1 MDFCE
6 GIGKTL
12 NCKIGVYDLK
22 GNLICGEDVGYLNTD
37 DMLIKDGLTYIK
49 CDKVIVSVSSL
60 LSQDAVNLLKLII
73 YNVYEKEAANL
84 MQPIEYILKHDVPY
98 ESLKG
103 RYEGYKA
110 LYIKCN
116 EDIEDVLLNVY
127 SGYNVE
133 FVKDENGI
141 YLIKKFEDDEN
152 EANSII
158 NGIWDEK
165 GINVIIGSGKTVKG
179 EYTIKHSAENAKI
192 SAYLAERLGF
202 KNGYFIYEKMVI
214 YDLINGLRRDFLEK
228 LFSSIDNDFLNI
240 LRDRELINTAE
251 EFLRCDLN
259 ISEAARRLYIH
270 RNTLLYRIEKIKLM
284 TGLDIKAFEE
294 AMVFKLLI
302 TVYRLKFS

>member
-1 MDFCE
+1 MNFCE
-6 GIGKTL
+6 GIENAL

-22 GNLICGEDVGYLNTD
+22 GKLICGEDVGYLNTD
-37 DMLIKDGLTYIK
+37 DMLVKDGLTYIK
-49 CDKVIVSVSSL
+49 CDKVIISVSSL
-60 LSQDAVNLLKLII
+60 LSQDVVNLLKLIV
-73 YNVYEKEAANL
+73 YNAFKETATNL
-84 MQPIEYILKHDVPY
+84 MQPIEYILKHDVSY

-103 RYEGYKA
+103 RYEEYKA
-110 LYIKCN
+110 LYIRCN
-116 EDIEDVLLNVY
+116 EDIEDILLNVY
-127 SGYNVE
+127 SGYDVD

-152 EANSII
+152 EAISII

-165 GINVIIGSGKTVKG
+165 GINIIIGSGKTVKG

-192 SAYLAERLGF
+192 SACLAERLGF
-202 KNGYFIYEKMVI
+202 KNGYFKYEKMVI

-228 LFSSIDNDFLNI
+228 LFSSIDNNFLNI

-270 RNTLLYRIEKIKLM
+270 RNTLLYRIEKIKLI

-294 AMVFKLLI
+294 AMVFKLLLI
-302 TVYRLKFS
+302 VYRLKLS